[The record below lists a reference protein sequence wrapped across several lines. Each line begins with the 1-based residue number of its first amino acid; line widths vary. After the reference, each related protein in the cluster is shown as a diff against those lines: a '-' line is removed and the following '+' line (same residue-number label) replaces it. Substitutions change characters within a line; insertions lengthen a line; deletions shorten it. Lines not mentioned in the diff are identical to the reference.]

1 MDPVHPWVDPSEMRR
16 LAESLLLAPAKA
28 PEAPEGAGFGGDFVG
43 YAGPATSPTHKTS
56 QVPADPIVIPSS
68 MTAQALGVATR
79 HIESEDTLPNL
90 EIVSPAVWTPA
101 FLESPNSTVRP
112 TSVEQSVVFSP
123 YQSSVSKTLTSET
136 SPAPQIEPVNPAPTA
151 AVPFLTMRSEEKSM
165 QERIA
170 EAALRAQQIAP
181 ITHTPPQPPLPVVS
195 SPTPPA
201 PLPHLQATRP
211 AQVSLQTATV
221 PQDLTLK
228 IHGPFIER
236 TLRFL
241 DGLHAQFGSKGVFIL
256 DKEGSVIFDESDHSR
271 LHFMARSLA
280 TAPKKHNAGPGNF
293 HVKVGSTTMLEVIP
307 VDTAFGRI
315 VLGLL
320 VEKALSSEAIIHI
333 IQALKSAV
341 APPQH

>member
-79 HIESEDTLPNL
+79 HIVSEDTLPNL
-90 EIVSPAVWTPA
+90 EIVSPAVRTPA
-101 FLESPNSTVRP
+101 FHESPNSTVCP
-112 TSVEQSVVFSP
+112 TSIEQPVFFSP
-123 YQSSVSKTLTSET
+123 YQSSASKSLTSET
-136 SPAPQIEPVNPAPTA
+136 SP
-151 AVPFLTMRSEEKSM
+151 
-165 QERIA
+165 
-170 EAALRAQQIAP
+170 AQQIAP
-181 ITHTPPQPPLPVVS
+181 ITHTPAQPPLPTVS
-195 SPTPPA
+195 SPTPAA
-201 PLPHLQATRP
+201 PWPHLQPTRP
-211 AQVSLQTATV
+211 AQDSLQTATV
-221 PQDLTLK
+221 PQDLAVNVR
-228 IHGPFIER
+228 GPFIEH

-307 VDTAFGRI
+307 VDTVFGRI

-333 IQALKSAV
+333 IQALQNAV

>member
-136 SPAPQIEPVNPAPTA
+136 SPAPQIEPVNPAPTP

-181 ITHTPPQPPLPVVS
+181 ITHPPPPTAITRSFRADS
-195 SPTPPA
+195 SRAIAPSASHSSSASFPA
-201 PLPHLQATRP
+201 NGNSATRP
-211 AQVSLQTATV
+211 Y
-221 PQDLTLK
+221 PQNPRT
-228 IHGPFIER
+228 IH
-236 TLRFL
+236 
-241 DGLHAQFGSKGVFIL
+241 
-256 DKEGSVIFDESDHSR
+256 
-271 LHFMARSLA
+271 
-280 TAPKKHNAGPGNF
+280 
-293 HVKVGSTTMLEVIP
+293 
-307 VDTAFGRI
+307 
-315 VLGLL
+315 
-320 VEKALSSEAIIHI
+320 
-333 IQALKSAV
+333 
-341 APPQH
+341 